1 MSETSTDK
9 PTIKT
14 KVEPTL
20 KLKFL
25 SHGTLESIDLEFTRR
40 FYEEFLGLE
49 VIKVS
54 NVSLWCRLGG
64 NHIYVVVLVKPER
77 KLPMPFL
84 YHNGL
89 DVETEEDV
97 DECHKLV
104 VRDAEK
110 WKLQKISNPSVQH
123 GTYSFYFVDA
133 DGNYWEILAN
143 PPGGYSW
150 MFERGDQEGIG
161 HMSRGFER
169 PASTL
174 RKRPKDA

>member
-1 MSETSTDK
+1 MSR
-9 PTIKT
+9 

-25 SHGTLESIDLEFTRR
+25 SHGTLESTDLDFTRR

-54 NVSLWCRLGG
+54 NVSIWARLGG

-77 KLPMPFL
+77 KTPMTFL

-89 DVETEEDV
+89 DVETEEEV
-97 DECHKLV
+97 DECHQLV
-104 VRDAEK
+104 TRDAEK
-110 WKLQKISNPSVQH
+110 WRISKISKPGVQH

-150 MFERGDQEGIG
+150 MFERGDQDGVG
-161 HMSRGFER
+161 HMSRAFDR

-174 RKRPKDA
+174 RKRPKPA

>member
-1 MSETSTDK
+1 MSEASADK
-9 PTIKT
+9 TTGK

-25 SHGTLESIDLEFTRR
+25 SHGTLESTDLEFTRR

-49 VIKVS
+49 VAKVS
-54 NVSLWCRLGG
+54 NVSIWCRLGG

-77 KLPMPFL
+77 KQQMTFL

-97 DECHKLV
+97 DECHRIV

-110 WKLQKISNPSVQH
+110 WRISKISKPGVQH

-150 MFERGDQEGIG
+150 MFERGDQEGTG
-161 HMSRGFER
+161 HMSRGFDR

-174 RKRPKDA
+174 RKRPKGP

>member
-1 MSETSTDK
+1 MSEISTDK

-64 NHIYVVVLVKPER
+64 NHIMGVGVVKPER

-110 WKLQKISNPSVQH
+110 WKLQKTSKPGVQP
-123 GTYSFYFVDA
+123 GTYSFFFVFSER
-133 DGNYWEILAN
+133 NYWEILAN

-150 MFERGDQEGIG
+150 MFERGDQQGIG

>member
-1 MSETSTDK
+1 MNEESTGEK
-9 PTIKT
+9 PTGARI
-14 KVEPTL
+14 EPVL

-25 SHGTLESIDLEFTRR
+25 SHGTLESVDLARTRR

-77 KLPMPFL
+77 KKPMPFL
-84 YHNGL
+84 YHNGI
-89 DVETEEDV
+89 DVETEEEV
-97 DECHKLV
+97 DECHRIV

-110 WKLQKISNPSVQH
+110 WQLHKISKPAVQH
-123 GTYSFYFVDA
+123 GTYCFYFYDA
-133 DGNYWEILAN
+133 DENCWEILAN

-150 MFERGDQEGIG
+150 MFERGDQAGIG
-161 HMSRGFER
+161 HMSREFDR

-174 RKRPKDA
+174 RKRSPDS

>member
-89 DVETEEDV
+89 DVETEEGV
-97 DECHKLV
+97 GEGHTLV
-104 VRDAEK
+104 FRDGRKAHMK
-110 WKLQKISNPSVQH
+110 KICKP
-123 GTYSFYFVDA
+123 
-133 DGNYWEILAN
+133 
-143 PPGGYSW
+143 
-150 MFERGDQEGIG
+150 
-161 HMSRGFER
+161 
-169 PASTL
+169 
-174 RKRPKDA
+174 